1 MQGDRDAAE
10 DFEQG
15 ARLER
20 QNRPARAAVSAAL
33 ERVQGAARSQLNDIR
48 DRPR

>member
-1 MQGDRDAAE
+1 MQGDRDAFE

-20 QNRPARAAVSAAL
+20 QNRPSRAAASAAL
-33 ERVQGAARSQLNDIR
+33 ERVQGESRERLNAIR